1 MAGLKAVGR
10 ATHEVAEGG
19 LDHDRM
25 EIAGAIA
32 LVAEGGFPSVVI
44 ANLLHTR
51 RVAEELRPLADAMG
65 VRMELIGHDR
75 DFGCDVAVRRR

>member
-1 MAGLKAVGR
+1 MAGLPAVGP
-10 ATHEVAEGG
+10 AACEVAERG

-44 ANLLHTR
+44 ANLPHTR

-65 VRMELIGHDR
+65 VRIELIGHRGDV
-75 DFGCDVAVRRR
+75 GCDVAVRRR